1 MRSMHLLLNEAERE
15 WRDELRRDLPLHADT
30 PVIRDTK
37 PNGRDWTFST
47 DLKKV
52 FAHIGDDE
60 SLQKKF
66 QEFVT
71 KYWEGNPQDLAR
83 DTLHYLLFHE
93 KYHPLE
99 APFSVEGKD
108 NDNKKIH
115 QAIRSGLIQAEP
127 NLSPLEQ
134 VVKVQ
139 ASQNGVKDFILDNR
153 FAIDNGERKYV
164 REDII
169 PVWDVL
175 ELQNSPA
182 KTNFYTVTRV
192 MYGLLYGP

>member
-108 NDNKKIH
+108 NDREEIR
-115 QAIRSGLIQAEP
+115 QAIRRGILKAEP

-134 VVKVQ
+134 YVKVQ
-139 ASQNGVKDFILDNR
+139 ASENGVEDFILDNR
-153 FAIDNGERKYV
+153 VFIDNQRQRYF
-164 REDII
+164 RSAII
-169 PVWDVL
+169 TTWDVL
-175 ELQNSPA
+175 E
-182 KTNFYTVTRV
+182 V
-192 MYGLLYGP
+192 